1 MYFSQVINT
10 LDVDTYILVIWQK
23 TSEVVYDG
31 HVKEMPFRT
40 FRKLHDSKVTKIV
53 PMYDNDA
60 KIQTVCTWKSISKAK
75 KNQAVKHSPIFLVS
89 VFFKR
94 FPDFTK
100 PALKGGQIQAVYI
113 IA

>member
-31 HVKEMPFRT
+31 HVKEMPFGT

-53 PMYDNDA
+53 PMYDHDA
-60 KIQTVCTWKSISKAK
+60 SNPDRLYLEIHFKS
-75 KNQAVKHSPIFLVS
+75 
-89 VFFKR
+89 
-94 FPDFTK
+94 
-100 PALKGGQIQAVYI
+100 
-113 IA
+113 